1 MRQHN
6 RQVRFSASQVALLV
20 RHCPLTGCYFEPW
33 TKEINQ
39 HWKNIRT
46 APLIAATPPCMIHI
60 TSSLVNDNNP
70 RGKREQ
76 VDQSFKNNKKEVSPK
91 WASVQW
97 QIQTSKEVRA
107 CLLTKTRAL
116 SICPRWPARKINPD
130 IMRISILIK
139 TVQPCRSVNSSIIW
153 YDLIDGSNHAKVYK
167 IDLCK
172 IFQHG
177 NLQVYHFANNSIM
190 A

>member
-116 SICPRWPARKINPD
+116 SICPRWPARKINPA

-139 TVQPCRSVNSSIIW
+139 TVQPCRSVNSCIIW
-153 YDLIDGSNHAKVYK
+153 VGLTGFLSENSLKKPNSFLKRPVQLAIYDFWKGCCH
-167 IDLCK
+167 
-172 IFQHG
+172 
-177 NLQVYHFANNSIM
+177 
-190 A
+190 

>member
-6 RQVRFSASQVALLV
+6 WQVRFFASKVAILV

-46 APLIAATPPCMIHI
+46 APLTAATPPCMIHI

-70 RGKREQ
+70 RGKWEQ
-76 VDQSFKNNKKEVSPK
+76 VDQPFKNNKKEVSPK

-97 QIQTSKEVRA
+97 QIQTCRKVGA

-116 SICPRWPARKINPD
+116 SICPSWPAGTINPA

-139 TVQPCRSVNSSIIW
+139 TVQPCRSVTSWIIW
-153 YDLIDGSNHAKVYK
+153 VGLMVGFLVKT
-167 IDLCK
+167 L
-172 IFQHG
+172 
-177 NLQVYHFANNSIM
+177 
-190 A
+190 